1 MKTVNSTSPD
11 AAGDVDLGDIVYSVN
26 NAVPDANGNVQLAVV
41 ESVNGIAPD
50 ANRDVDLGDLVH
62 TVDGISPDTNGDI
75 DFGLA
80 ANKWMKTAADGSI
93 STTDE
98 IPASVSAGLSGYLY
112 SDGT

>member
-1 MKTVNSTSPD
+1 
-11 AAGDVDLGDIVYSVN
+11 
-26 NAVPDANGNVQLAVV
+26 
-41 ESVNGIAPD
+41 
-50 ANRDVDLGDLVH
+50 VH